1 MLRSRARGT
10 GLVCLTL
17 ILPCLILCAC
27 AATTSVQVVKM
38 APDGTTVLNET
49 TVTFP
54 WMEANLPV
62 MGDGTT
68 HYYLQGP
75 VFVDDPDP
83 AKEMAL
89 RWNPA
94 EDTNVQEKDMG
105 AVKGTD
111 LADLCDLVGGM
122 GPGEMVRVRA
132 EDGFTKDF
140 GYRNVYSPPARQGP
154 IVLTWWK
161 ADEGYVPEYR
171 EGMRIIFYADT
182 SVNPWGIHAFG
193 AWDWHESADE
203 RFWYYYRSGEEQYP
217 TTTGLSAMYV
227 SQITI
232 LPDPGADPSP
242 SPTKPSLEPLL
253 GAGAILAAAA
263 LAARG
268 LQRGMP

>member
-1 MLRSRARGT
+1 MLQTRARGT
-10 GLVCLTL
+10 GLLCLAL
-17 ILPCLILCAC
+17 VLPCLVLCAC
-27 AATTSVQVVKM
+27 AATTQVRLVKM
-38 APDGTTVLNET
+38 GPDGTTVLNET
-49 TVTFP
+49 TVTYQ
-54 WMEANLPV
+54 WLEANLPV
-62 MGDGTT
+62 EGDGTT
-68 HYYLQGP
+68 HYYHQGP

-94 EDTNVQEKDMG
+94 EDTNVQEKDYG
-105 AVKGTD
+105 ALKGTD

-122 GPGEMVRVRA
+122 GPGAMVRIRA

-171 EGMRIIFYADT
+171 EGMRIIFFADN

-193 AWDWHESADE
+193 AWDWHESAEE

-217 TTTGLSAMYV
+217 TTTGLSVMYV
-227 SQITI
+227 SQIAI
-232 LPDPGADPSP
+232 LPDPGAVPSP
-242 SPTKPSLEPLL
+242 SPTEPPLDPVVGTLAFLL
-253 GAGAILAAAA
+253 VAVLV
-263 LAARG
+263 ARG
-268 LQRGMP
+268 PGRGKP

>member
-1 MLRSRARGT
+1 MLRSRARGS
-10 GLVCLTL
+10 GPILLTL
-17 ILPCLILCAC
+17 ILPCLILCAG

-38 APDGTTVLNET
+38 GPDGTTILNET

-54 WMEANLPV
+54 WMEANLTV
-62 MGDGTT
+62 MGDGIL

-75 VFVDDPDP
+75 VFVDNPDP

-193 AWDWHESADE
+193 AWDWYESADE

-232 LPDPGADPSP
+232 LPDPGEAPSP